1 MLLLCKCTHF
11 CGKATS
17 ELQHSWSALLQ
28 PVQITVQ
35 ADLTVHPHNRH
46 VHIMPVTKYA
56 ETTTIIAVAES
67 SDVFTMYFSCR
78 LLLTNHPSLCCAVLC
93 CAVLRQLLCN
103 ASRVTFLDFL
113 VQGGG
118 FDGPPTRVPGGGR
131 GHPGMGGGGRG
142 MGRGPV
148 MPPPG
153 VAVDKW
159 QQQGPM
165 APMPGQYTPLL
176 CVPALLCC

>member
-1 MLLLCKCTHF
+1 ML
-11 CGKATS
+11 
-17 ELQHSWSALLQ
+17 
-28 PVQITVQ
+28 
-35 ADLTVHPHNRH
+35 
-46 VHIMPVTKYA
+46 
-56 ETTTIIAVAES
+56 
-67 SDVFTMYFSCR
+67 
-78 LLLTNHPSLCCAVLC
+78 VLC
-93 CAVLRQLLCN
+93 SPAVVVDMPCHPLSL
-103 ASRVTFLDFL
+103 F

-131 GHPGMGGGGRG
+131 GHPGMGGPGRG

-165 APMPGQYTPLL
+165 APMPGQHYMLV
-176 CVPALLCC
+176 CVQACCCHAMLQTTHSFFFSL